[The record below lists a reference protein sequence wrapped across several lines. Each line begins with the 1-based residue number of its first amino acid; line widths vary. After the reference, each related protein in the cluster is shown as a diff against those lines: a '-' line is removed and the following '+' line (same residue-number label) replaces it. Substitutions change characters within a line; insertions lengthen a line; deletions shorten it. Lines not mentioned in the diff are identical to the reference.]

1 MPAVVGEL
9 EPGDELGVAEHG
21 GHALAGVVVEDG
33 QGLVRAGG
41 RRVDPAAVERDL
53 DQRPV
58 LDRGQTRRNG
68 ALPMTLSHFVSSE
81 PLSPAIT
88 ASSRDAFSARRRFSS
103 CSPTAT
109 SKLRAS

>member
-33 QGLVRAGG
+33 QRLVRAGRG
-41 RRVDPAAVERDL
+41 RVDPAPIERDL

-58 LDRGQTRRNG
+58 LADRTLERPDLKKPFVLIANLQRIDHSFTSCAFRCRRC
-68 ALPMTLSHFVSSE
+68 
-81 PLSPAIT
+81 
-88 ASSRDAFSARRRFSS
+88 RRGCCGPGR
-103 CSPTAT
+103 
-109 SKLRAS
+109 R

>member
-9 EPGDELGVAEHG
+9 EPGDELGVAKHG

-58 LDRGQTRRNG
+58 FADRTFER
-68 ALPMTLSHFVSSE
+68 PE
-81 PLSPAIT
+81 IKK
-88 ASSRDAFSARRRFSS
+88 S
-103 CSPTAT
+103 C
-109 SKLRAS
+109 

>member
-9 EPGDELGVAEHG
+9 EPGDELGVAKHG

-58 LDRGQTRRNG
+58 LANRTLERPDLKKPFMLIENFQRIHPNFTSCASRCRRCRRGCCGPGRR
-68 ALPMTLSHFVSSE
+68 
-81 PLSPAIT
+81 
-88 ASSRDAFSARRRFSS
+88 
-103 CSPTAT
+103 
-109 SKLRAS
+109 